1 MAQLF
6 SLYTP
11 IANNLNQIFNG
22 KDWLQIIKKTP
33 NGDMRV
39 SIYYV

>member
-22 KDWLQIIKKTP
+22 KDWLQIIKKIHRME
-33 NGDMRV
+33 MRV
-39 SIYYV
+39 CIYYV